1 MKHLTDFLDI
11 DLKNFNI
18 SKEELKQEHLETYKI
33 FKETMLELNPDYD
46 EETIKSAFKSK
57 FNYNDIDI

>member
-1 MKHLTDFLDI
+1 MKRLTDFLDI
-11 DLKNFNI
+11 DLNTFNI

-46 EETIKSAFKSK
+46 EGTIKSAFKSK